1 MGCGERVRPGLHV
14 RVDRVQDAIRG
25 EQVVLT
31 DPRRAADKDAR
42 FVRQDGDRL
51 ALQVQCALW
60 YSVQRAPPRLE
71 LRCGTPYNVRGAA
84 GPGLAWQV

>member
-1 MGCGERVRPGLHV
+1 
-14 RVDRVQDAIRG
+14 VQDAIRG

-60 YSVQRAPPRLE
+60 YSVQRAGDRLA
-71 LRCGTPYNVRGAA
+71 LN
-84 GPGLAWQV
+84 